1 MARFALVSLVFTI
14 FSSFALLIL
23 QGCNNVDSDLG
34 AASDS
39 GLNVIVSVPPQADFV
54 RRIGGDRVKVDV
66 LVGEGQDPHNF
77 SPTPSQM
84 AVLSEA
90 DLFLTVGMP
99 FEDGLRSQIETAN
112 TGLKVV
118 SMSEGFEK
126 LPSECDHPSHAAEED
141 EHAAATEE
149 HGHGEEDHGHDHG
162 HDHGEDDPHVWLS
175 PPLVKVQAAN
185 IAAALKEALPEHRA
199 EFDSK
204 LGAFQAELD
213 SLHRELEVLLED
225 RTGEGEQFF
234 VFHPAFGYFGYTYDI
249 EQVAVEVNGNEP
261 TPNELADFIEQAK
274 NQGMKT
280 IFVQPQFDDRS
291 AKIIADQLGA
301 RVESLDPLAPDVLA
315 NIRRI
320 AEAIAGTQ

>member
-1 MARFALVSLVFTI
+1 M
-14 FSSFALLIL
+14 L
-23 QGCNNVDSDLG
+23 QGCKKVASDFS

-39 GLNVIVSVPPQADFV
+39 GLKVIVSVPPQADFV
-54 RRIGGDRVKVDV
+54 RRVGGDHVKVDV
-66 LVGEGQDPHNF
+66 LVGMGQDPHSF
-77 SPTPSQM
+77 SPTPAQM
-84 AVLSEA
+84 AVVSEA
-90 DLFLTVGMP
+90 DLFVTVGMP
-99 FEDGLRSQIETAN
+99 FEEDLQRRIETAN
-112 TGLKVV
+112 SGLKVV

-126 LPSECDHPSHAAEED
+126 IPSQCDHPSHSSGEEG
-141 EHAAATEE
+141 
-149 HGHGEEDHGHDHG
+149 HGHGEEDHGHGEEDHG
-162 HDHGEDDPHVWLS
+162 HHHDHGEDDPHVWLS

-185 IAAALKEALPEHRA
+185 IAAALKEALPEHGA
-199 EFDSK
+199 EFDSN
-204 LGAFQAELD
+204 LEVFQAELD
-213 SLHRELEVLLED
+213 ALHSELEVLLED

-261 TPNELADFIEQAK
+261 TPNELAEFIEQAK
-274 NQGMKT
+274 DQGMKT